1 MEIRVPA
8 VKVHKICPQIQQ
20 TLCKSKI
27 TLVEVQSLVGS
38 LNFLCKAIAPGRAF
52 MRRLI
57 TLTTGLTKSYRKV
70 RITIG
75 ARLDL
80 LMWLDFLS
88 HFNGV
93 SAFLIHEWENNETL
107 ELFTDAAAS
116 ICLGAYFGGR
126 WT

>member
-1 MEIRVPA
+1 
-8 VKVHKICPQIQQ
+8 
-20 TLCKSKI
+20 
-27 TLVEVQSLVGS
+27 
-38 LNFLCKAIAPGRAF
+38 

-93 SAFLIHEWENNETL
+93 SAFLIHEWENDETSA
-107 ELFTDAAAS
+107 TN
-116 ICLGAYFGGR
+116 IGLGVCFGGR

>member
-57 TLTTGLTKSYRKV
+57 TLTTGLTKPYHKV
-70 RITIG
+70 RITKG

-93 SAFLIHEWENNETL
+93 SAFLIHEWENN
-107 ELFTDAAAS
+107 
-116 ICLGAYFGGR
+116 
-126 WT
+126 